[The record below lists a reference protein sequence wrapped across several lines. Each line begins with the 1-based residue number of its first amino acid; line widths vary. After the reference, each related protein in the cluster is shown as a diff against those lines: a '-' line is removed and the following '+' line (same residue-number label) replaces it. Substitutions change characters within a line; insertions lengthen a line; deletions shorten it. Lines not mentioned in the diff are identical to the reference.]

1 MGLATQRLGVYA
13 VMASQFRR
21 KRIAIPVQSHCDYSV
36 NANAVKTGRKTFA
49 VSVFIR
55 NLVA

>member
-1 MGLATQRLGVYA
+1 MGLATQRLGDYA
-13 VMASQFRR
+13 VIASWFRR

-36 NANAVKTGRKTFA
+36 NANAVKTCRKTFA
-49 VSVFIR
+49 VSANIR